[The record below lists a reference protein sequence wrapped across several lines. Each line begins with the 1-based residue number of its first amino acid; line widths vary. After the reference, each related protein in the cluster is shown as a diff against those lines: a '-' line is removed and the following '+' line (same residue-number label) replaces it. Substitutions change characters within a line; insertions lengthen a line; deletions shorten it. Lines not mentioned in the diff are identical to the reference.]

1 MITRERATGR
11 ARPGTGR
18 GVGVSAARAR
28 ARAVAGGGAPRAGQR
43 TWKQV
48 RAHVVSQR
56 EYGAGFR
63 WLELELPAGFTAPVA
78 GQFVQLLLEF
88 PSPVLLPRPMSV
100 ASVRR
105 VGARLRVGFL
115 YAAVGAG
122 TRALAELPPG
132 ASVNVTGPLG
142 RGYPLEEPG
151 TPVLVAGGRGVAP
164 LLMAAEVL
172 ARSRRRCEFV
182 FGARTA
188 GLLVGL
194 REARSRLAR
203 AGSRLAR
210 GRGRLHLATDDG
222 SRGFRG
228 DVVGLLSKLAPGL
241 ERPLVIHACGPH
253 GMLAAVARWAM
264 ANGARA
270 HLAMESVM
278 ACGTGVCRGC
288 PLPRS
293 TEARARVLAEGA
305 DAAALKGNPEW
316 AMCCTDGPVFEAR
329 ELDWDRVT

>member
-1 MITRERATGR
+1 VQ
-11 ARPGTGR
+11 AR
-18 GVGVSAARAR
+18 V
-28 ARAVAGGGAPRAGQR
+28 VA
-43 TWKQV
+43 
-48 RAHVVSQR
+48 QR

-63 WLELELPAGFTAPVA
+63 WLELELPEGFVAPVA

-105 VGARLRVGFL
+105 VRAMLRVGFL

-122 TRALAELPPG
+122 TRALAELPEG
-132 ASVNVTGPLG
+132 AHVSVTGPLG
-142 RGYPLEEPG
+142 RGYPLHETG
-151 TPVLVAGGRGVAP
+151 TPVLIAGGRGVAP
-164 LLMAAEVL
+164 LLMAAETL
-172 ARSRRRCEFV
+172 ARAKRRCEFV
-182 FGARTA
+182 FGARTSDLLI
-188 GLLVGL
+188 GLA
-194 REARSRLAR
+194 EARTRL
-203 AGSRLAR
+203 
-210 GRGRLHLATDDG
+210 GRGGSRLHLATDDG

-228 DVVGLLSKLAPGL
+228 DVVALLAKVAQKL

-264 ANGARA
+264 RNDARA

-293 TEARARVLAEGA
+293 SAARASVLAEGA
-305 DAAALKGNPEW
+305 AAAALKGNPEW

-329 ELDWDRVT
+329 TLDWDRVE

>member
-1 MITRERATGR
+1 LITRERAAASRGRTRPRRAHTSTTGATPDGVSPGVLRRTWRQSR
-11 ARPGTGR
+11 AR
-18 GVGVSAARAR
+18 
-28 ARAVAGGGAPRAGQR
+28 
-43 TWKQV
+43 
-48 RAHVVSQR
+48 VVQQR

-63 WLELELPAGFTAPVA
+63 WLELELPAGFVAPIA

-100 ASVRR
+100 ASMRR
-105 VGARLRVGFL
+105 VRGKLRVGFL

-122 TRALAELPPG
+122 TRALAGLPPG
-132 ASVNVTGPLG
+132 AGVSVTGPLG
-142 RGYPLEEPG
+142 RGYPLHETG
-151 TPVLVAGGRGVAP
+151 TPVLIAGGRGVAP
-164 LLMAAEVL
+164 LLMAAESL

-194 REARSRLAR
+194 AEARAQLAR
-203 AGSRLAR
+203 A
-210 GRGRLHLATDDG
+210 RGRLHLATDDG
-222 SRGFRG
+222 SRGFHG
-228 DVVGLLSKLAPGL
+228 DVVALLTKLAPKL
-241 ERPLVIHACGPH
+241 EPPLVIHACGPH
-253 GMLAAVARWAM
+253 RMLAAVARWAI

-293 TEARARVLAEGA
+293 SEARARVLAEGGHPTESGP
-305 DAAALKGNPEW
+305 AAALKGNPEW

-329 ELDWDRVT
+329 DLDWERVE